1 MKIVVVSDSHSN
13 YSVLEEI
20 LNKNYDAD
28 TFFHLGDSELPEYML
43 NSFTCVKGNCDYTD
57 FARERDV
64 KLNGYKIHLEHGN
77 SYNFLVNTTDYIQSK
92 DCDIFLFGHTH
103 RCFAKRI
110 GKTYVFNPGSITR
123 PRDGDKGTYL
133 VINLIK
139 DQEITWEF
147 KTLED

>member
-28 TFFHLGDSELPEYML
+28 AFFHS
-43 NSFTCVKGNCDYTD
+43 
-57 FARERDV
+57 